1 MKKPLICQISD
12 FSPEYGG
19 SFIEALLSL
28 ARHCRDKM
36 GLETLCL
43 FPGESR
49 GKAWLQKFDEEGTRY
64 AFIPRRRTFPF
75 YLDSLL
81 RNNTP
86 LLFHSHF
93 STFDLAAVF
102 AKLIFY
108 RKAQVVWHF
117 HSSGILTTRQRIKDL
132 FKVQLIARS
141 FVSRFI
147 AVSDDAYH
155 YTMKRGYLRN
165 NTSLVYN
172 GINTSRFYFHA
183 FNRQRIRNSLGVKG
197 DQVVFL
203 LLGWDPFRKGVDLFI
218 RAAEATA
225 RAHQSAVFLIVG
237 RKETKEFVSRCEGL
251 SSLGTSLRVIDPV
264 IDFPLF
270 LSGIDVFVS
279 PSRREGLS
287 YAVLE
292 AMAAGRVIISSDSP
306 GVRST
311 YANSAGVWIF
321 PQEDWKRLAQLFR
334 MACEFS
340 ALEWTNFGRLNS
352 EYVAEH
358 HSLETWTKCI
368 AGIYGELIGNESG

>member
-1 MKKPLICQISD
+1 
-12 FSPEYGG
+12 
-19 SFIEALLSL
+19 
-28 ARHCRDKM
+28 
-36 GLETLCL
+36 
-43 FPGESR
+43 
-49 GKAWLQKFDEEGTRY
+49 
-64 AFIPRRRTFPF
+64 
-75 YLDSLL
+75 
-81 RNNTP
+81 
-86 LLFHSHF
+86 
-93 STFDLAAVF
+93 
-102 AKLIFY
+102 
-108 RKAQVVWHF
+108 
-117 HSSGILTTRQRIKDL
+117 
-132 FKVQLIARS
+132 
-141 FVSRFI
+141 
-147 AVSDDAYH
+147 
-155 YTMKRGYLRN
+155 
-165 NTSLVYN
+165 
-172 GINTSRFYFHA
+172 
-183 FNRQRIRNSLGVKG
+183 
-197 DQVVFL
+197 